1 MKKMTKARLKGYQ
14 RLKLDIA
21 CLEHEIRAMEETD
34 SGMGHSVILDYRK
47 GYPRPQSVTGFDW
60 KRYEQ
65 KQDLLVR
72 KKAEAAWIES
82 WIAEI
87 EDGQVRYVF
96 SMRYIENLSWKNIA
110 KKIGIPQNEDY
121 PRLVIRD
128 KYLKKMEIK

>member
-14 RLKLDIA
+14 RLKLDIV

-34 SGMGHSVILDYRK
+34 SGMGHSVILDYQR
-47 GYPRPQSVTGFDW
+47 GYPRPQIVTGFDW

-82 WIAEI
+82 WIAGI

-96 SMRYIENLSWKNIA
+96 NMRYIENMSWKEIA

-121 PRLVIRD
+121 PRKCIRD
-128 KYLKKMEIK
+128 AYFKKVGVN